1 MPRKV
6 TNQILEM
13 IEGGTLNKDEVI
25 LACLLYMS
33 EYDVED
39 MAHHNG
45 FLYEEESEDEE

>member
-13 IEGGTLNKDEVI
+13 VEDGRLNKDQVI

-33 EYDVED
+33 EDDVAD
-39 MAHHNG
+39 MAHHNE
-45 FLYEEESEDEE
+45 FLYEEEPDDEV

>member
-13 IEGGTLNKDEVI
+13 IEDGVLNKDQVI

-33 EYDVED
+33 EHDVAD

-45 FLYEEESEDEE
+45 FLYEEEPEDEV

>member
-13 IEGGTLNKDEVI
+13 IEDGV
-25 LACLLYMS
+25 A
-33 EYDVED
+33 D

-45 FLYEEESEDEE
+45 FLYEEEPEDEV